1 MLQNLLVL
9 FSFWWSLHLLPNE
22 VWNST
27 KYWTSSMEDW
37 SLYFYFVYAFLEFKL
52 FYYII
57 RCICPLKYSRTPVLC
72 IIFSI
77 IDKFFVY
84 AFSNTSSE
92 VSKFA
97 LKKLDHSLQYLRI
110 PLLYTAV
117 FFHIKITASVT
128 KH

>member
-9 FSFWWSLHLLPNE
+9 FSFVWSLHLLTNE

-27 KYWTSSMEDW
+27 KYLISSMEDW
-37 SLYFYFVYAFLEFKL
+37 SLYFYFVYAFLELKL
-52 FYYII
+52 LCYII
-57 RCICPLKYSRTPVLC
+57 HCICLLKYSRTPVLG

-77 IDKFFVY
+77 IDKFLVY

-117 FFHIKITASVT
+117 FFLIKITASVT
-128 KH
+128 KN